1 MPEYIIKD
9 GQFAA
14 IARRLLRFRHLQ
26 RLAVR
31 GRIRT
36 ANFGRSPPPDRVEG
50 QLPAMGRFD
59 DRPWPGVEP
68 PCTFPGNE
76 SVCPERFIGMTS
88 TLPPSADRGRRA
100 DDGGFG
106 RGGEFA
112 VAGFHSAM
120 RRWLD
125 NPETMIESART
136 AADSI
141 EHDLGRDFGSEEMR
155 IYPLL
160 SPDSL
165 AAALVDMSGQVV
177 AASPVF
183 VAEKAERYIDPAVV
197 GQVLRTGRTCVA
209 PVAIESG
216 DGGLDPVI
224 FAYGAAVQA
233 ASWILPSEIR
243 ARAELAG
250 GHVVVLATI
259 TSLRATPLKAACETF
274 GLTGL
279 QTRVAMATIR
289 CGTIK
294 QAAAQLDIAYDTARE
309 TLSEAMRRVG
319 VDRLPALVASLA
331 SLAFGVLPEGY
342 AAGLLEDIWG
352 LSSRQAALASL
363 IAEGLSRDAAAQRLG
378 VSRATAKKE
387 LDRIYDC
394 LGVSSAAALARAVI
408 EAQALSCTTAATQG
422 QVALAH
428 DHAEPLRMMPR
439 GDGTRI
445 AWSDYGP
452 ASGKP
457 VLVVH
462 SSMTSR
468 PVSRALVVALQAAG
482 GRPIAID
489 RPGFGMSDPFHGMEP
504 GAHDPF
510 AIATRDVVSLCS
522 KLRIPALDVVAR
534 GGAQHV
540 LALADAAPEL
550 IDRVVLVNP
559 DPHTEDKGRRWGPL
573 GAVKEAYFRNPR
585 LVAMMVRLISAH
597 LTPERVARM
606 MERSFAGSPPDLEA
620 IRDPQVRSDYYRA
633 VRMFATGRVAGYV
646 NEQIAMATATRP
658 APRPQHCRWTVLIGE
673 HDALHDPADVRAY
686 WQEVLPRAKF
696 VEVMG
701 AGRLLAM
708 TEADLVARALTGI
721 PPR

>member
-1 MPEYIIKD
+1 
-9 GQFAA
+9 
-14 IARRLLRFRHLQ
+14 
-26 RLAVR
+26 
-31 GRIRT
+31 
-36 ANFGRSPPPDRVEG
+36 
-50 QLPAMGRFD
+50 
-59 DRPWPGVEP
+59 
-68 PCTFPGNE
+68 
-76 SVCPERFIGMTS
+76 MTS
-88 TLPPSADRGRRA
+88 TFPTPGGKHAASEPGSETGENSPST
-100 DDGGFG
+100 
-106 RGGEFA
+106 
-112 VAGFHSAM
+112 GFHHAM
-120 RRWLD
+120 QRWLD
-125 NPETMIESART
+125 HSGAMLETART
-136 AADSI
+136 AADRI
-141 EHDLGRDFGSEEMR
+141 EQDLEANFGSDAMR

-165 AAALVDMSGQVV
+165 AAALVDDSGRIV

-183 VAEKAERYIDPAVV
+183 IAEKAERYIDPAVV
-197 GQVLRTGRTCVA
+197 SQVLRTGQTRVA
-209 PVAIESG
+209 PVAIESS
-216 DGGLDPVI
+216 DGGVDPVI
-224 FAYGAAVQA
+224 FAYGAALQA
-233 ASWILPSEIR
+233 ASWILPPEIR
-243 ARAELAG
+243 NRAELAS

-274 GLTGL
+274 GLSGL

-294 QAAAQLDIAYDTARE
+294 QAAAQLGISYDTARE

-331 SLAFGVLPEGY
+331 SLAFGVLPEGHG
-342 AAGLLEDIWG
+342 ADLLEDIWG

-378 VSRATAKKE
+378 ISRATAKKE
-387 LDRIYDC
+387 LDRIYGC

-439 GDGTRI
+439 ADGTRI

-468 PVSRALVVALQAAG
+468 PVSRALVAALQAAG

-489 RPGFGMSDPFHGMEP
+489 RPGFGMSDPFPGTEP
-504 GAHDPF
+504 GRHDPF
-510 AIATRDVVSLCS
+510 AVAARDVVSLCR
-522 KLRIPALDVVAR
+522 KLKIASLDIVAR

-540 LALADAAPEL
+540 LALADTAPEL
-550 IDRVVLVNP
+550 LDRVVLVNP
-559 DPHTEDKGRRWGPL
+559 DPHTEEHGRRWGPL

-585 LVAMMVRLISAH
+585 LVALMVRMISAH

-606 MERSFAGSPPDLEA
+606 MERSFAGSPPDLDA
-620 IRDPQVRSDYYRA
+620 LRDPQIRNDYYRA

-646 NEQIAMATATRP
+646 NEQVAMATATRP
-658 APRPQHCRWTVLIGE
+658 EPRPQHRRWTILIGE
-673 HDALHDPADVRAY
+673 HDTLHDPADVRAY
-686 WQEVLPRAKF
+686 WQAVLPRAEL
-696 VEVMG
+696 VEVAG

-708 TEADLVARALTGI
+708 ANADFVARTLTGI
-721 PPR
+721 APR